1 MNKRKICVVTGTRA
15 EYGLL
20 YWLMKGIQ
28 SDPDL
33 ELQIIAT
40 GMHLS
45 PEFGLTYKQIEEDGF
60 VINEKVEMLLSS
72 DTPVGIA
79 KSLGLGTIGFADSLN
94 RLKPDIL
101 VLLGDRF
108 EILAAAQA
116 AMIARIP
123 IAHIHGGEVTY
134 GAYDDAIRHAVTKM
148 SYLHF
153 VTTEEHRK
161 RVIRL
166 GEHPNRVYNVG
177 APGIENIMKL
187 QLLSKKQLEE
197 SLGIYLEEPIFLI
210 THHPTTLS
218 TNPIEGIEELLE
230 ALNNFNNATMI
241 FTKANADDN
250 GRKINNLIGSYVS
263 QKPNKRKIFD
273 SLGQLRYLSL
283 LKYANVVIG
292 NSSSGLIEAP
302 YLKTPT
308 VNIGSR
314 QKGRIRPDS
323 VFDCNPDVKEITEAI
338 IKALNYEFKG
348 DSEYKIFGNGETS
361 QRILEVLKNINIK
374 SVAKEFYDGEIL

>member
-20 YWLMKGIQ
+20 YWLMKEIQ
-28 SDPDL
+28 ADPDL

-72 DTPVGIA
+72 DTPVGVA

-116 AMIARIP
+116 AMIARIL

-148 SYLHF
+148 SYVHF

-177 APGIENIMKL
+177 APGIENIVRMS
-187 QLLSKKQLEE
+187 LLTKEQLEE
-197 SLGIYLEEPIFLI
+197 LLGIALEEPVFLI

-218 TNPIEGIEELLE
+218 SNPIEGTEELLE
-230 ALNNFNNATMI
+230 ALNNFKNATMI
-241 FTKANADDN
+241 FTKANADNN
-250 GRKINNLIGSYVS
+250 GRKINSLISAYVS
-263 QKPNKRKIFD
+263 QNPRKRKLFD
-273 SLGQLRYLSL
+273 SLGQLKYLSL
-283 LKYANVVIG
+283 LKYANVIIG
-292 NSSSGLIEAP
+292 NSSSGLFEAP
-302 YLKTPT
+302 YLETPT
-308 VNIGSR
+308 INIGNR
-314 QKGRIRPDS
+314 QSGRIRPSS
-323 VFDCNPDVKEITEAI
+323 VFDCDANVKEITEAI
-338 IKALNYEFKG
+338 TKALNYKFEN
-348 DSEYKIFGNGETS
+348 DDQYKIFGDGKTS
-361 QRILEVLKNINIK
+361 KRILSILKKIEIK
-374 SVAKEFYDGEIL
+374 PIMKKFYDGEII

>member
-20 YWLMKGIQ
+20 YWLMKEIQ
-28 SDPDL
+28 ADPDL

-72 DTPVGIA
+72 DTPVGVA

-116 AMIARIP
+116 AMIARIL

-148 SYLHF
+148 SYVHF

-177 APGIENIMKL
+177 APGIENIVRMS
-187 QLLSKKQLEE
+187 LLTKEQLEE
-197 SLGIYLEEPIFLI
+197 LLGIALEEPVFLI

-218 TNPIEGIEELLE
+218 SNPIEGTEELLE
-230 ALNNFNNATMI
+230 ALNNFKNATMI
-241 FTKANADDN
+241 FTKANADNN
-250 GRKINNLIGSYVS
+250 GRKINSLISAYVS
-263 QKPNKRKIFD
+263 QNPRKRKLFD
-273 SLGQLRYLSL
+273 SLGQLKYLSL
-283 LKYANVVIG
+283 LKYANVIIG
-292 NSSSGLIEAP
+292 NSSSGLFEAP
-302 YLKTPT
+302 YLETPT
-308 VNIGSR
+308 INIGNR
-314 QKGRIRPDS
+314 QSGRIRPSS
-323 VFDCNPDVKEITEAI
+323 VFDCDPNVKEITEAI
-338 IKALNYEFKG
+338 TKALNYKFEN
-348 DSEYKIFGNGETS
+348 DDQYKIFGDGKTS
-361 QRILEVLKNINIK
+361 KRILSILKKIEIK
-374 SVAKEFYDGEIL
+374 PIMKKFYDGEII